1 MATAGG
7 ASWSGSWTKPTHQPR
22 CNGRRNWGC
31 WPGSIPPWAAA
42 NLPIP
47 AGLARTNVKLCYN
60 SGPGNPQ
67 PHIAAR
73 WRPPTAILARQR
85 LSAHAIA
92 AALDLGP
99 RRALEAVRQLAA
111 AYGTPA
117 YLVGGPVRDALL
129 GTPLSDLDFAV
140 VGHAPAL
147 AQRVAARLPGSRV
160 TVHPRFGTAIVAL
173 PPSDSG
179 GHIDLVTARR
189 ECYPRPGQL
198 PQVTP
203 GGIADDLARRDFS
216 INAMALPLTPDD
228 PELLDPQGGRPDLE
242 SGVIRILHPGSF
254 ADDPTRMLRAV
265 RYEQRFGFRIDAP
278 TLTAMSDAIAGG
290 AMDAVSGD
298 RWRRELERILDEAN
312 PSAPLQRAAELGL
325 LAGIHPAL
333 GRGLPAYPGH
343 YTKDECLAALFA
355 PLSTAEAEQVIGR
368 LRLAGPRAALG
379 RDTIALRDAEP
390 QIRAHAGRPSAL
402 AALLTARAPG
412 AVAAWAGITADPVV
426 AAALHC
432 YVDEL
437 RFIKPSLDGIDLLQ
451 MGAAPGPA
459 VGEILARLRDARLD
473 GAVSGA
479 AGEREMAQA
488 LLAQHAN
495 HRNTIPSPADRAGR
509 PERGDG

>member
-1 MATAGG
+1 M
-7 ASWSGSWTKPTHQPR
+7 
-22 CNGRRNWGC
+22 
-31 WPGSIPPWAAA
+31 
-42 NLPIP
+42 
-47 AGLARTNVKLCYN
+47 CYN
-60 SGPGNPQ
+60 AGPGNPQ
-67 PHIAAR
+67 PHFAAR
-73 WRPPTAILARQR
+73 WRPPTAILACPR
-85 LSAHAIA
+85 LAANALA
-92 AALDLGP
+92 AALDDGP
-99 RRALEAVRQLAA
+99 RRALDAVRQLAA

-147 AQRVAARLPGSRV
+147 ARNVAARLGPDSRL
-160 TVHPRFGTAIVAL
+160 TVHPRFGTATVAL
-173 PPSDSG
+173 SPADSG

-203 GGIADDLARRDFS
+203 GSIADDLARRDFS
-216 INAMALPLTPDD
+216 INAMALPLTPGD

-242 SGVIRILHPGSF
+242 SGIIRILHPRSF

-265 RYEQRFGFRIDAP
+265 RYEQRFGFRIDPA
-278 TLTAMSDAIAGG
+278 TLTAMSQAVARG
-290 AMDAVSGD
+290 AMDTVSGD

-312 PSAPLQRAAELGL
+312 PSAPLQRAAQLGL

-333 GRGLPAYPGH
+333 GRGQPAYPGH

-355 PLSTAEAEQVIGR
+355 PLSAAEAEQVIGR
-368 LRLAGPRAALG
+368 LRLAGPRAALA
-379 RDTIALRDAEP
+379 RDTIALRDAAP

-402 AALLTARAPG
+402 AALLVGRTPG
-412 AVAAWAGITADPVV
+412 AVAAWAGITDDPVV
-426 AAALHC
+426 AAALRR

-437 RFIKPSLDGIDLLQ
+437 QFIKPSLDGIDLLQ

-459 VGEILARLRDARLD
+459 VGEILARLREARLD

-479 AGEREMAQA
+479 AGERAMARA

-495 HRNTIPSPADRAGR
+495 RRNPIPSPADRAGR

>member
-1 MATAGG
+1 MNCSRNFG
-7 ASWSGSWTKPTHQPR
+7 ACQSP
-22 CNGRRNWGC
+22 
-31 WPGSIPPWAAA
+31 PG
-42 NLPIP
+42 
-47 AGLARTNVKLCYN
+47 KLCYN

-67 PHIAAR
+67 PHFAAIR
-73 WRPPTAILARQR
+73 RPPTAILARQR

-92 AALDLGP
+92 AALDRGP
-99 RRALEAVRQLAA
+99 RAALDAVRQLAA

-147 AQRVAARLPGSRV
+147 ARNVAARLGPDSRV
-160 TVHPRFGTAIVAL
+160 TVHPRFGTATIAL
-173 PPSDSG
+173 SPSDSG

-216 INAMALPLTPDD
+216 INAMALPLTPGDG
-228 PELLDPQGGRPDLE
+228 ELLDPQGGLPDLD

-265 RYEQRFGFRIDAP
+265 RYEQRFDFRIDAP

-290 AMDAVSGD
+290 AMDTVSGD

-325 LAGIHPAL
+325 LARIHPAL
-333 GRGLPAYPGH
+333 GRGQPAYPGH

-355 PLSTAEAEQVIGR
+355 PLSTAETEQVIGR
-368 LRLAGPRAALG
+368 LRLAGPRAALA

-402 AALLTARAPG
+402 AALLAGRAPG
-412 AVAAWAGITADPVV
+412 AVAAWAGLTADPVV

-437 RFIKPSLDGIDLLQ
+437 RFIKPALGGIDLLQ

-459 VGEILARLRDARLD
+459 VGEILAQLREARLD

-479 AGEREMAQA
+479 DGEREMARA

-495 HRNTIPSPADRAGR
+495 PQPIIPSPADRAGR